1 VCARN
6 IFYWGILKIHGGLR
20 RILVSRERTH
30 FENSAEVLI
39 IKFLKEHKAKREK
52 AVDKIHE
59 FVDIEEFQ
67 Q

>member
-1 VCARN
+1 M
-6 IFYWGILKIHGGLR
+6 
-20 RILVSRERTH
+20 SRERTH